1 MKKEKNSE
9 QTMLYPVVLLI
20 SMLVGAAVAHLL
32 EASIGMGI
40 LFGMSFGFLINGIIM
55 CIKSRIDKK

>member
-1 MKKEKNSE
+1 MKMEKNSD

-20 SMLVGAAVAHLL
+20 SMLVGAAATYLL
-32 EASIGMGI
+32 DANIGMGI
-40 LFGMSFGFLINGIIM
+40 GFGMSFGFLINGIIM